1 MTLTI
6 QELIE
11 QLSKL
16 PGNMPVY
23 RKEED
28 FTCYPIEGVML
39 DYIYYYDE
47 EEPEKPNAVSIY

>member
-1 MTLTI
+1 MTFTV

-11 QLSKL
+11 KLSKL

-28 FTCYPIEGVML
+28 FWCYPIEGVML
-39 DYIYYYDE
+39 DYIYSEDG
-47 EEPEKPNAVSIY
+47 EEPEEPNAVTIY